1 MVGDLHAHSRWLA
14 VVAEDWGS
22 ETCTLTV
29 EAGPVVPKDWGSGTS
44 IGWAVVAEDW
54 GSKTCTHA
62 VCGWACGAELAVTLE
77 ILRSSLD
84 SKSDVGAREYGS
96 SKRFRKKYYSMA
108 NNGVDGQRERSM
120 AATEVAAGLL
130 VLRCECWF
138 QAGWLSV
145 HLARS

>member
-1 MVGDLHAHSRWLA
+1 VCA
-14 VVAEDWGS
+14 AENECSDRG
-22 ETCTLTV
+22 
-29 EAGPVVPKDWGSGTS
+29 
-44 IGWAVVAEDW
+44 
-54 GSKTCTHA
+54 
-62 VCGWACGAELAVTLE
+62 VCGGVEMWLLARE
-77 ILRSSLD
+77 ILLGSLD

-96 SKRFRKKYYSMA
+96 SNRFRKKYYSMD
-108 NNGVDGQRERSM
+108 NNDVDGQRERSM

>member
-1 MVGDLHAHSRWLA
+1 M
-14 VVAEDWGS
+14 
-22 ETCTLTV
+22 
-29 EAGPVVPKDWGSGTS
+29 
-44 IGWAVVAEDW
+44 
-54 GSKTCTHA
+54 
-62 VCGWACGAELAVTLE
+62 
-77 ILRSSLD
+77 D

-96 SKRFRKKYYSMA
+96 SNRFRKKYYSMD